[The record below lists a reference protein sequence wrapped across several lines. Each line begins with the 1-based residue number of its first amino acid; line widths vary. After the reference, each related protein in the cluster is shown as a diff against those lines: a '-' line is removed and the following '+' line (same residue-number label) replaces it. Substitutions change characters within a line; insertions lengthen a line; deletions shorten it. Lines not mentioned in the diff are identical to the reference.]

1 MPALTVVAHPDPRL
15 RRKAAP
21 VEAFD
26 AALEADVAALLQGL
40 REIPARGLAG
50 PHLGIMRR
58 IVAIDLR
65 EGGRSAPQVFVN
77 PVVLS
82 ASSETAVHEEGSVS
96 LPGVHEKI
104 ERPARVT
111 VGWQTPQGDVRE
123 AAFEGF
129 MAACL
134 QHEIDQCDGIF
145 WLDRLS
151 RLRRERLL
159 ARFDKLNRQT
169 MKERTAGAR

>member
-1 MPALTVVAHPDPRL
+1 VPAVTVVAHPDPRL

-50 PHLGIMRR
+50 PHLGIMSR
-58 IVAIDLR
+58 IVAIDLK
-65 EGGRSAPQVFVN
+65 EGGRSAPEVFVN

-82 ASSETAVHEEGSVS
+82 ASSETAAHEEGSVS
-96 LPGVHEKI
+96 LPGVHEKV